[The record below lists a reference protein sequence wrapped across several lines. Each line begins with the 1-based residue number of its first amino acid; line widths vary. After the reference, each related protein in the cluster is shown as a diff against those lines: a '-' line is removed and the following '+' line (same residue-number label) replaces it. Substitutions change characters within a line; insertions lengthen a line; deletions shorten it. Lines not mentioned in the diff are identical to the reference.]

1 MAVVRNLET
10 RIAASKEYVLGN
22 CQINSIDTFITGNPF
37 TLTSAQNT
45 LGAGAGTQ
53 RANRIA
59 DGTLPSDQRSVQ
71 RWFDPS
77 AFTTPGLYQ
86 YGNAARNAL
95 YGPGT
100 RQIDFSVFKQ
110 FPLWREGQKL
120 EFRSEFFNL
129 LNTPQFNNPNG
140 SIGSTGAG
148 TITSAGDKVFFQ
160 RTPRSVIWPL
170 L

>member
-1 MAVVRNLET
+1 V
-10 RIAASKEYVLGN
+10 KEYILGN
-22 CQINSIDTFITGNPF
+22 WQINSIDTFMTGSPF

-59 DGTLPSDQRSVQ
+59 DGTLPSDQRSVL
-71 RWFDPS
+71 RWFDTT

-110 FPLWREGQKL
+110 FPLWRESQKL

-129 LNTPQFNNPNG
+129 LNTPQFNNPNS

-160 RTPRSVIWPL
+160 RTSRQIQFAMKIYF
-170 L
+170 